1 MFTRWMKIDHRKS
14 VLIIGPRR
22 SGKTTFLKAACPDY
36 SYTTLD
42 DLDLLDWAKRDPKGL
57 VSRLGPRGIID
68 EIQRSPQL
76 TVAVKY
82 AIDNEG
88 ARILMTGSSSIGLLD
103 AAADTMAGRV
113 ELYSMPTACWG
124 EERGEPDHAL
134 FTDEPSP
141 LNIKEA
147 MRSLDDAMT
156 FGGFPEVVAAGS
168 AEEKET
174 ILRNYKNTYFV
185 RDLMQMAN
193 LENVEGLQAI
203 LANIGRSIGSHLEIS
218 NFARESNLSVPT
230 TRKYLNTLY
239 RSELAF
245 RLHGYQFG
253 PAKRFVK
260 AAKSYF
266 VDNGIIAGL
275 NLRLNEGQLLEN
287 FVIAELEKRRKLGF
301 IKADQFFYYK
311 SQAGREVDLV
321 FETAGVRYA
330 VEIKATRTPTLR
342 DAANLRDFI
351 AQSDGPT
358 KGFLFHLGE
367 EKKELD
373 GVMFLPVATL
383 YRGI

>member
-1 MFTRWMKIDHRKS
+1 MFTRWIKIDPRKS
-14 VLIIGPRR
+14 ALIIGPRR
-22 SGKTTFLKAACPDY
+22 SGKTTFLKANYPDY
-36 SYTTLD
+36 TYTTLD
-42 DLDLLDWAKRDPKGL
+42 DLDLLDWAKRDPKGF
-57 VSRLGPRGIID
+57 VSHLGPRGIID
-68 EIQRSPQL
+68 EIQRAPQL

-103 AAADTMAGRV
+103 AAADTMAGRL

-124 EERGEPDHAL
+124 EEHGEPDHAL

-141 LNIKEA
+141 LHIKEA
-147 MRSLDDAMT
+147 MRSIDDAMT

-193 LENVEGLQAI
+193 LENVEGLHAI
-203 LANIGRSIGSHLEIS
+203 LTNIGRSIGSHLEIT

-245 RLHGYQFG
+245 RLYGYQFG
-253 PAKRFVK
+253 PAKRFIK

-266 VDNGIIAGL
+266 SDNGIIAGL

-301 IKADQFFYYK
+301 IKADQFYYYK
-311 SQAGREVDLV
+311 SAAGREVDLV

-330 VEIKATRTPTLR
+330 IEIKATRTPTVR
-342 DAANLRDFI
+342 DVANLRDFI
-351 AQSDGPT
+351 AQSNGPT
-358 KGFLFHLGE
+358 KGFLFYLGE
-367 EKKELD
+367 ERNEVG
-373 GVMFLPVATL
+373 GVICLPVATL
-383 YRGI
+383 YRGA

>member
-1 MFTRWMKIDHRKS
+1 MTINPDKS
-14 VLIIGPRR
+14 ALIIGPRR
-22 SGKTTFLKAACPDY
+22 SGKTTFLKATYPDY
-36 SYTTLD
+36 TYTTLD
-42 DLDLLDWAKRDPKGL
+42 DLDLLDWAKRDPKGF
-57 VSRLGPRGIID
+57 VSHLGPRGIID
-68 EIQRSPQL
+68 EIQRVPQL

-124 EERGEPDHAL
+124 EERGEPTHDL
-134 FTDEPSP
+134 FADEPSP

-147 MRSLDDAMT
+147 MRSLEDAMT

-193 LENVEGLQAI
+193 LESVEGLQAI

-239 RSELAF
+239 RSGLAF
-245 RLHGYQFG
+245 RLYGYQFG

-266 VDNGIIAGL
+266 ADNGIIAGL
-275 NLRLNEGQLLEN
+275 KLRLNEGQLLEN
-287 FVIAELEKRRKLGF
+287 FVVSELEKRRKLGF

-311 SQAGREVDLV
+311 SAAGREIDLV
-321 FETAGVRYA
+321 FEANGVRHV
-330 VEIKATRTPTLR
+330 VEIKTTRTPVAR
-342 DAANLRDFI
+342 DVANLRDFI
-351 AQSDGPT
+351 AQSSGMT

-367 EKKELD
+367 ERKEID
-373 GVMFLPVATL
+373 GVLCLPVATL
-383 YRGI
+383 YRGV